1 MVHNQHLIIFVE
13 YIDKWKEVG
22 EVEADV
28 FRGPERAA
36 LECLYVELQET
47 REGLNG
53 QKVNWGE
60 LIS

>member
-1 MVHNQHLIIFVE
+1 M
-13 YIDKWKEVG
+13 
-22 EVEADV
+22 

-53 QKVNWGE
+53 QKVN
-60 LIS
+60 